1 MARGDPNF
9 RIAMKMQRITALLAG
24 LALAAP
30 AFAQGAAAP
39 QPQGF
44 AGLFT
49 PWSGVNRDSVQAEIE
64 ARRRAAVE
72 AAPTASPEQRQR
84 YTQAVSL
91 GERVGRVVRDG
102 DCEEGERM
110 ARDAGDFA
118 LVRAVRSHCGLAAS
132 R

>member
-1 MARGDPNF
+1 LNL
-9 RIAMKMQRITALLAG
+9 AMKTMTITALLAG

-30 AFAQGAAAP
+30 SLAQGTSAP
-39 QPQGF
+39 AGQSF
-44 AGLFT
+44 SGLFT

-64 ARRRAAVE
+64 ARRRTAAE
-72 AAPTASPEQRQR
+72 AAPATSPEQQQR

-102 DCEEGERM
+102 DCEEGERI

-118 LVRAVRSHCGLAAS
+118 LVRAVRSHCGRTAAS

>member
-1 MARGDPNF
+1 MARRGPNLN
-9 RIAMKMQRITALLAG
+9 IAMKMERIMALLAG

-30 AFAQGAAAP
+30 ALAQGAPAP

-64 ARRRAAVE
+64 ARRLAAQQS
-72 AAPTASPEQRQR
+72 APTASPEQQQR

-110 ARDAGDFA
+110 ARNAGDFA
-118 LVRAVRSHCGLAAS
+118 LVRAVRSHCGLAA
-132 R
+132 RP

>member
-1 MARGDPNF
+1 MARLGPNLT
-9 RIAMKMQRITALLAG
+9 IAMKTKRITALLAG

-30 AFAQGAAAP
+30 ALAQSTDSP
-39 QPQGF
+39 RPQGF

-64 ARRRAAVE
+64 ARRRAAE
-72 AAPTASPEQRQR
+72 QASLTASPEQRQR

-118 LVRAVRSHCGLAAS
+118 LVRAVRSHCGLAA
-132 R
+132 RP